1 MPYDPLTSRTDAG
14 ALIPEDAAK
23 EIFASAA
30 QSSVFM
36 RSARRLRDAT
46 TAQTRLPVLSA
57 LPTAYFVNG
66 DTGLKQT
73 TEGAWKNVYVN
84 IEEIACIAPV
94 PENVLADSSYDIWG
108 ELRPY
113 IAEAIGVAFDAAAFL
128 GANAPATWP
137 SAIVTAAAAAA
148 NSVDLSDVVAG
159 GGDLYDA
166 IMGATGSIALLE
178 ADGYFPTGHVAP
190 PLLRGKLRG
199 LRSATEKI
207 PLLTANAVP
216 GAMVTATQYA
226 LDGTPIDFALN
237 GALDSAS
244 VLLISADWRQFVYS
258 VRQDITFKV
267 LSEAVIQDS
276 TGAIVYNLAQQ
287 DMVALR
293 CVIRVGWAVPNPINR
308 MQGVEASR
316 YPASVLVP

>member
-1 MPYDPLTSRTDAG
+1 MPYDSLISRSDAG

-23 EIFASAA
+23 EIFAAAA
-30 QSSVFM
+30 QSSIFM
-36 RSARRLRDAT
+36 QRARRLRDAT
-46 TAQTRLPVLSA
+46 TGQTRLPVLSA

-66 DTGLKQT
+66 DTGLKQST
-73 TEGAWKNVYVN
+73 DAAWKNVYVN

-94 PENVLADSSYDIWG
+94 PESVLADAAYDIWG

-113 IAEAIGVAFDAAAFL
+113 IAEAIGVTLDAAVFL
-128 GANAPATWP
+128 GTNAPAAWP
-137 SAIVTAAAAAA
+137 TAIVTAAGNAGNAA
-148 NSVDLSDVVAG
+148 DLSNIVGA

-166 IMGATGSIALLE
+166 IMGENGNIALLE

-190 PLLRGKLRG
+190 PTLRGKLRA

-216 GAMVTATQYA
+216 GVLGPTVNYA
-226 LDGTPIDFALN
+226 FDGTPIDFALN
-237 GALDSAS
+237 GALDAASA
-244 VLLISADWRQFVYS
+244 LLISADWRQFVYS
-258 VRQDITFKV
+258 IRQDLTFKV
-267 LSEAVIQDS
+267 LTEAVIQDN

-293 CVIRVGWAVPNPINR
+293 CVFRVGWAVPNPVNR
-308 MQGVEASR
+308 FQAVEASR